1 MNVIGLTGR
10 NASGKG
16 EVARLLKDLG
26 FVYGSLSD
34 VLREELRAR
43 GDAVSRDNLIAI
55 GRELRGAH
63 GSAVLA
69 QRMQAGLGGDGN
81 YVVDSFR
88 HPSEVEW
95 FREHQEGFSL
105 WEVHASEEIRFS
117 RICSRGR
124 ESDPTTLEAFRALEQ
139 AEATRT
145 EESGQDLDGTAAL
158 ADRVIPN
165 EQSFDELS
173 GYVAEALR
181 DLGVD
186 FGS

>member
-1 MNVIGLTGR
+1 MPLVSGASRVRFPLRSLRGLYAPIPASCTGS
-10 NASGKG
+10 AK
-16 EVARLLKDLG
+16 ARLFL
-26 FVYGSLSD
+26 
-34 VLREELRAR
+34 A
-43 GDAVSRDNLIAI
+43 A
-55 GRELRGAH
+55 
-63 GSAVLA
+63 A
-69 QRMQAGLGGDGN
+69 QRRWAELDRAHAGRVKWHAAAN
-81 YVVDSFR
+81 AI
-88 HPSEVEW
+88 
-95 FREHQEGFSL
+95 FSL
-105 WEVHASEEIRFS
+105 
-117 RICSRGR
+117 CSRGR

-186 FGS
+186 FGG

>member
-16 EVARLLKDLG
+16 EVARLLTDLG
-26 FVYGSLSD
+26 FEYGSLSD
-34 VLREELRAR
+34 VLRQELRAR

-69 QRMQAGLGGDGN
+69 QRMQAGLNEDGN

-88 HPSEVEW
+88 HPNEVEW
-95 FREHQEGFSL
+95 FQTHQQGFVL
-105 WEVHASEEIRFS
+105 WEVHASEEIRFE

-124 ESDPTTLEAFRALEQ
+124 ESDPTTMESFRALEQ

-145 EESGQDLDGTAAL
+145 QESGQDLDGTAAL

-165 EQSFDELS
+165 EQTFQELRR
-173 GYVAEALR
+173 YVEAALR
-181 DLGVD
+181 DRGID
-186 FGS
+186 IGT